1 MLNQLAV
8 EGFFENKKTPVEAK
22 VGDLT
27 PQSKAVNVTAKVVSK
42 TEVREIPMGRDG
54 SPHKVSDAL
63 VGDETG
69 VVYLTLWDDNIEKI
83 NEADTV
89 RVENGYVTL
98 FKGNIRLNIGKYG
111 KLELAKEPLSVEV
124 NTENNVSSKAY
135 EQERRPFR
143 GRGGGRGGYGGGDRG
158 RGGYGGGRRIRRK
171 RQRRQPGSS
180 RWRRLQTEIL
190 SFSMLENKSNSFLTF
205 LSFSFVARGSY
216 ISSRNLIMKSQKVV
230 LKLKGGA
237 SNCF

>member
-1 MLNQLAV
+1 LAV

-42 TEVREIPMGRDG
+42 TEIREIPMGRDG

-63 VGDETG
+63 IGDETG
-69 VVYLTLWDDNIEKI
+69 VVYLTLWDDNIEKV
-83 NEADTV
+83 NDGDTV

-111 KLELAKEPLSVEV
+111 KLEPAQTPLATEV

-135 EQERRPFR
+135 EQERRPYR
-143 GRGGGRGGYGGGDRG
+143 GGGGRGGGRGFGGGGGYGGRDRRG
-158 RGGYGGGRRIRRK
+158 GSGGYGGGRDSRGGGDRRGG
-171 RQRRQPGSS
+171 GSG
-180 RWRRLQTEIL
+180 
-190 SFSMLENKSNSFLTF
+190 
-205 LSFSFVARGSY
+205 GS
-216 ISSRNLIMKSQKVV
+216 
-230 LKLKGGA
+230 GGYRPRY
-237 SNCF
+237 

>member
-1 MLNQLAV
+1 MAV

-42 TEVREIPMGRDG
+42 TEIREIPMGRDG
-54 SPHKVSDAL
+54 SAHKVSDAL

-69 VVYLTLWDDNIEKI
+69 VVYLTLWDDNIEKV
-83 NEADTV
+83 NEADTI

-111 KLELAKEPLSVEV
+111 KLEPAKEPLSVEV

-143 GRGGGRGGYGGGDRG
+143 GGGGRGGGRGFGGG
-158 RGGYGGGRRIRRK
+158 GGYGGGRDRRGGGGGYGGS
-171 RQRRQPGSS
+171 RDRGDRR
-180 RWRRLQTEIL
+180 
-190 SFSMLENKSNSFLTF
+190 
-205 LSFSFVARGSY
+205 
-216 ISSRNLIMKSQKVV
+216 
-230 LKLKGGA
+230 GGGGYRPRY
-237 SNCF
+237 

>member
-1 MLNQLAV
+1 MAV

-42 TEVREIPMGRDG
+42 TEIREIPMGRDG

-63 VGDETG
+63 IGDETG
-69 VVYLTLWDDNIEKI
+69 VVYLTLWDDNIEKV
-83 NEADTV
+83 NDGDTV

-111 KLELAKEPLSVEV
+111 KLEPAQTPLAAEV
-124 NTENNVSSKAY
+124 NTENNVSSKTY

-143 GRGGGRGGYGGGDRG
+143 GRGGGRGFSGGGGYGCRDRRGG
-158 RGGYGGGRRIRRK
+158 GGYGGGRDRGDRR
-171 RQRRQPGSS
+171 
-180 RWRRLQTEIL
+180 
-190 SFSMLENKSNSFLTF
+190 
-205 LSFSFVARGSY
+205 
-216 ISSRNLIMKSQKVV
+216 
-230 LKLKGGA
+230 GGGGYRPRY
-237 SNCF
+237 

>member
-8 EGFFENKKTPVEAK
+8 EGFFENKKQPVEAK

-42 TEVREIPMGRDG
+42 TEIREIPMGRDG

-69 VVYLTLWDDNIEKI
+69 VVYVTLWDDNIEKV
-83 NEADTV
+83 NENDTI

-111 KLELAKEPLSVEV
+111 KLEPAKEPLTVEV
-124 NTENNVSSKAY
+124 NTENNVSSKTY
-135 EQERRPFR
+135 EQERRPYR
-143 GRGGGRGGYGGGDRG
+143 GGRGGGRGYG
-158 RGGYGGGRRIRRK
+158 GGYGGRDRG
-171 RQRRQPGSS
+171 GGGGVTAATE
-180 RWRRLQTEIL
+180 TEIEEAL
-190 SFSMLENKSNSFLTF
+190 AAAAAATDQDTK
-205 LSFSFVARGSY
+205 
-216 ISSRNLIMKSQKVV
+216 
-230 LKLKGGA
+230 A
-237 SNCF
+237 SKIT

>member
-1 MLNQLAV
+1 MAV

-54 SPHKVSDAL
+54 SAHKVSDAL

-69 VVYLTLWDDNIEKI
+69 VVYLTLWDDNIEKV
-83 NEADTV
+83 NEGDTI

-111 KLELAKEPLSVEV
+111 KLEPAKEPLTVEV
-124 NTENNVSSKAY
+124 NTENNVSSKTY

-143 GRGGGRGGYGGGDRG
+143 GGGRGFGGGGGGYGGRDRRGGGGYGGGG
-158 RGGYGGGRRIRRK
+158 GGYGGGRDRGGDRRGG
-171 RQRRQPGSS
+171 GS
-180 RWRRLQTEIL
+180 
-190 SFSMLENKSNSFLTF
+190 
-205 LSFSFVARGSY
+205 
-216 ISSRNLIMKSQKVV
+216 
-230 LKLKGGA
+230 GGGYRPRY
-237 SNCF
+237 